1 MAGMCFGPVWL
12 NSTRVRWL
20 NTNNNSIMMRMQLIL
35 TAFCAV
41 LMGTN
46 AVAQDTQLR
55 AKEAPNAQT
64 DGTWVGVHGTVEST
78 SSGSFVLDYGSG
90 NIKVI
95 VDPSATNP
103 YEFTANEAVTVYGVI
118 DEGFFK
124 ATTLRAR
131 TIHLDGQKRYA
142 CTTDGADAKVV
153 EFVPAMYA
161 GMLVHGRV
169 SGKTATL
176 VMVDQGDRTVTVDI
190 SKLVPV
196 PNGGN
201 DGTKVQEGDYV
212 TVVGQMDQGLFSG
225 RKFVATSMTVMH

>member
-1 MAGMCFGPVWL
+1 M
-12 NSTRVRWL
+12 
-20 NTNNNSIMMRMQLIL
+20 IL
-35 TAFCAV
+35 TALCVAT
-41 LMGTN
+41 MGSI

-55 AKEAPNAQT
+55 ANETPNAQT

-78 SSGSFVLDYGSG
+78 STGTFMLDYGEGS
-90 NIKVI
+90 IKVI
-95 VDPSATNP
+95 VDPSAANP
-103 YEFTANEAVTVYGVI
+103 HEFKANEAVTVYGVI

-153 EFVPAMYA
+153 GFVPAMYA

-169 SGKTATL
+169 SGRTATS
-176 VMVDQGDRTVTVDI
+176 VIVDQGDRTVTVDI
-190 SKLVPV
+190 SMLVPV
-196 PNGGN
+196 PDGN
-201 DGTKVQEGDYV
+201 NELTEVQEGDYV
-212 TVVGQMDQGLFSG
+212 TVVGQMDQGLFTG